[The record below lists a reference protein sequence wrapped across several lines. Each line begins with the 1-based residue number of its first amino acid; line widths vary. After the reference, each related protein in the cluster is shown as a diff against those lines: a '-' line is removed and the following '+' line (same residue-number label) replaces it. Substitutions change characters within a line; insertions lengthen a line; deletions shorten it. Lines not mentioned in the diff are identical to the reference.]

1 MLSAWDSSDYNMM
14 DYENAENFLLY
25 IDKSV
30 GDPYKKVECS
40 NGGVNND
47 DCGASNPDKIT

>member
-1 MLSAWDSSDYNMM
+1 MM

-40 NGGVNND
+40 NGDVD
-47 DCGASNPDKIT
+47 SDCSASNPEKIT

>member
-1 MLSAWDSSDYNMM
+1 MLSAWDSSGYNMM

-25 IDKSV
+25 IDNSV

-40 NGGVNND
+40 SGINNS
-47 DCGASNPDKIT
+47 DCSASEPDKIT